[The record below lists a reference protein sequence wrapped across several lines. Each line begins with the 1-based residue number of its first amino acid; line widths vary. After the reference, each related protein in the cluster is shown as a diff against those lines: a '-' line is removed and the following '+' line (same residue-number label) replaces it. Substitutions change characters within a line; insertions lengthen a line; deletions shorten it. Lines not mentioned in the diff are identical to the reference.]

1 MAKRARVVEKS
12 DPDGFT
18 PRMAS
23 ADFFDV
29 NLSVS
34 STEIEAEDL
43 DGPGCG
49 LDAAH
54 RFTSK
59 CGRSAEDSRIVG

>member
-1 MAKRARVVEKS
+1 
-12 DPDGFT
+12 
-18 PRMAS
+18 MAS